1 MHEVGTR
8 TAMVRWTAKV
18 ATGGAPVSDRIG
30 ERMEDRDTE
39 LNEQRTIDEDRDDQG
54 PSVIDAVE
62 DAVTTFARPLADNRP
77 DAEDAARQRE
87 LNDAEQRS

>member
-1 MHEVGTR
+1 
-8 TAMVRWTAKV
+8 
-18 ATGGAPVSDRIG
+18 
-30 ERMEDRDTE
+30 
-39 LNEQRTIDEDRDDQG
+39 
-54 PSVIDAVE
+54 VIDAVE